1 MEELEKDLTRLEQ
14 AWAAVGKK
22 SETEERVCQGTSFMM
37 CHDEH
42 AVADD
47 AGSIAEP
54 VADRLEDTWVDNLP
68 RWAPDSKVAEDAEGV
83 RLRASSRDSEETP
96 MEWVSDSGSTMHCCS
111 DLRVLVELNPVQN
124 SYIYTLGTDVRVRGV
139 GTAVFRVE
147 SSGELVRLHNV
158 LYVPS
163 APKWCAIISTG
174 QLQSQRAVTQGAG
187 DYMTL
192 TLEDGTQIVGMRK
205 STAGLAGA
213 PSSHLLFHV
222 RGAALSPIR

>member
-1 MEELEKDLTRLEQ
+1 MK
-14 AWAAVGKK
+14 
-22 SETEERVCQGTSFMM
+22 